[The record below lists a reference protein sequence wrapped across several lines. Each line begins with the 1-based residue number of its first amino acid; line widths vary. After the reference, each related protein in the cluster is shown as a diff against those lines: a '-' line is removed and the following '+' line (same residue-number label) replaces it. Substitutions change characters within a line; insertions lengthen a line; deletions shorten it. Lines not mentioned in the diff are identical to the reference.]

1 MPPSAIDQQPGKAM
15 TSHRIGADDIAQMM
29 NDLFSSMLEMPLNA
43 EPEQTTD
50 VSSRDVQA
58 TIRISGDW
66 TAECHVLVSDEL
78 AARIASD
85 MFGAPSSELTNE
97 EILDALGEV
106 VNVIGGNAKGMVDLD
121 CDLSLPCVGR
131 FLGELPSSALQ
142 LDFDCAGMPVTVAML
157 EK

>member
-1 MPPSAIDQQPGKAM
+1 MPLSAIDQQPGKEAS
-15 TSHRIGADDIAQMM
+15 THRIGPGEIARMA
-29 NDLFSSMLEMPLNA
+29 NDLFSSMLEMPFNP
-43 EPEQTTD
+43 EPQDSKD
-50 VSSRDVQA
+50 VSARDVQA

-66 TAECHVLVSDEL
+66 DGECHVLVSDEL

-85 MFGAPSSELTNE
+85 MFGTPASELSNE

-131 FLGELPSSALQ
+131 FLGELPESAMK
-142 LDFDCAGMPVTVAML
+142 LDFDCDGMPLTVAML

>member
-1 MPPSAIDQQPGKAM
+1 MPLSAIDQQPGKA
-15 TSHRIGADDIAQMM
+15 TSAHRIGPGEIAGMV
-29 NDLFSSMLEMPLNA
+29 NDLFSSMLEMPFNA
-43 EPEQTTD
+43 EPQDATD
-50 VSSRDVQA
+50 ISSRDVQA

-66 TAECHVLVSDEL
+66 DAECHVLVSDEL

-131 FLGELPSSALQ
+131 FMGELPSSALK
-142 LDFDCAGMPVTVAML
+142 LDFDCSGMPITVAML